1 MMDRSAIIVE
11 ARRWIGTPYA
21 HQASCRGG
29 GTDCLGLIR
38 GVWRSLIGLE
48 PEAIPFYTTDWSE
61 LRRDEALLSAAERWL
76 VKKSLASNDLGD
88 VLVFRMLENS
98 VAKHL
103 GIASVRESNKT
114 FIHAYSGHSVI
125 ETSLS
130 APWERRIAG
139 RFEFPLGVR

>member
-1 MMDRSAIIVE
+1 MTERNDVVAE

-21 HQASCRGG
+21 HQASCLGG

-38 GVWRSLIGLE
+38 GVWRSLLGVE
-48 PEAIPFYTTDWSE
+48 PEVVPIYTADWAE
-61 LRRDEALLSAAERWL
+61 PLRHEALLSAAGRWL
-76 VKKSLASNDLGD
+76 IKKPINSGDLGD
-88 VLVFRMLENS
+88 VLVFRMVGNS

-103 GIASVRESNKT
+103 GISSMRQGNNT

-130 APWERRIAG
+130 SPWERRIAG
-139 RFEFPLGVR
+139 RFEFPLGVK